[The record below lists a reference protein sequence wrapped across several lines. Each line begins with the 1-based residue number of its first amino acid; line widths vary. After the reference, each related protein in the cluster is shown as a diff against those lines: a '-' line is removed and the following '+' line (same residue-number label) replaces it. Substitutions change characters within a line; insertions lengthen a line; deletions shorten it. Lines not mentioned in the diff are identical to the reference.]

1 MAGPGLSESIRKA
14 RFPLNLDVADKLRQM
29 ADLLEVQ
36 NSSPYR
42 INAYRKAA
50 ATLENLEEDVGTL
63 VEEGGV
69 EGLQLLE
76 GIGKGISAAIYELVS
91 TGRFSQFERLRG
103 MLDPVSLLCT
113 VPGIGRGLALA
124 IHNDLHIDTL
134 EELEIAAHDGR
145 LERVQGIGARRLSAI
160 SASLEAIL
168 RRPRFRRRGL
178 HVPGIRLL
186 LEVDRE
192 YRKRAAAKDLP
203 MIAPKRFNPDK
214 AAWLPVMHLAR
225 GNWHFTAMFSN
236 TARAHELG
244 RTHDWVVIYYYDD
257 DHDEGQCT
265 VVTERQGRLRDLRVI
280 RGREKECDAWYR
292 LRDHREVISHKSN
305 LVAGF

>member
-1 MAGPGLSESIRKA
+1 MSQNLITSRYS
-14 RFPLNLDVADKLRQM
+14 LNFDVADKLRQM
-29 ADLLEVQ
+29 ADLLETQ
-36 NSSPYR
+36 DSSPYR
-42 INAYRKAA
+42 VNAYRKAA
-50 ATLENLEEDVGTL
+50 VTVESLDEDVAAL
-63 VEEGGV
+63 VEESGV
-69 EGLQLLE
+69 DGLQLLE
-76 GIGKGISAAIYELVS
+76 GIGKGISAAIYELVT

-103 MLDPVSLLCT
+103 QLDPVSLLST

-145 LERVQGIGARRLSAI
+145 LDRVQGIGSRRLAAI
-160 SASLEAIL
+160 SASLETML
-168 RRPRFRRRGL
+168 RRPRFYRRGL

-192 YRKRAAAKDLP
+192 YRRRAAAKDLP
-203 MIAPKRFNPDK
+203 MIVPKRFNPMK
-214 AAWLPVMHLAR
+214 EAWLPVMHITR

-305 LVAGF
+305 LVARI

>member
-1 MAGPGLSESIRKA
+1 MSDTISKSRYS
-14 RFPLNLDVADKLRQM
+14 LNTDVADKLRQM

-36 NSSPYR
+36 NSNPYR
-42 INAYRKAA
+42 ISAYRKAA
-50 ATLENLEEDVGTL
+50 ATVESLDEDIADL
-63 VEEGGV
+63 VEESGA

-76 GIGKGISAAIYELVS
+76 GVGKGISAAIYELVT

-103 MLDPVSLLCT
+103 QLDPISLLST
-113 VPGIGRGLALA
+113 VPGIGKGLATA

-134 EELEIAAHDGR
+134 EELEAAAHDGR
-145 LERVQGIGARRLSAI
+145 LDKVQGIGARRLAAI
-160 SASLEAIL
+160 SASLQTML
-168 RRPRFRRRGL
+168 RRPRFYRRGL

-192 YRKRAAAKDLP
+192 YRRRASARDLP
-203 MIAPKRFNPDK
+203 MIAPKRFNPEK
-214 AAWLPVMHLAR
+214 KPWLPVMHITR

-244 RTHDWVVIYYYDD
+244 RTNDWVVIYYYDD

-280 RGREKECDAWYR
+280 RGREKECDSWYR
-292 LRDHREVISHKSN
+292 LRAHREVISHKSN
-305 LVAGF
+305 LVARI

>member
-1 MAGPGLSESIRKA
+1 MTITIGKSAHA
-14 RFPLNLDVADKLRQM
+14 LNLDVADKLRQM

-36 NSSPYR
+36 ASNPYR
-42 INAYRKAA
+42 VSAYRKAA
-50 ATLENLEEDVGTL
+50 ATVENLDEDLAEL
-63 VEEGGV
+63 VEESGV
-69 EGLQLLE
+69 DGLQRLE
-76 GIGKGISAAIYELVS
+76 GVGKGISAAIYELVT

-103 MLDPVSLLCT
+103 QLDPVSLLST
-113 VPGIGRGLALA
+113 VPGIGKGLATA

-134 EELEIAAHDGR
+134 EELEAAAHDGR
-145 LERVQGIGARRLSAI
+145 LDKVQGIGARRLAAI
-160 SASLEAIL
+160 SASLQTML
-168 RRPRFRRRGL
+168 RRPRFYRRGL

-192 YRKRAAAKDLP
+192 YRRRASARDLP
-203 MIAPKRFNPDK
+203 MIAPKRFNPEK
-214 AAWLPVMHLAR
+214 KPWLPVMHITR

-244 RTHDWVVIYYYDD
+244 RTNDWVVIYYYDD

-280 RGREKECDAWYR
+280 RGREKECDSWYR
-292 LRDHREVISHKSN
+292 LRAHREVISHKSN
-305 LVAGF
+305 LVARI